1 MSYPGGVVVRM
12 GQDPLFD
19 PPEDL
24 LGRRLHTEVF
34 GSLPA
39 LLARELDAR
48 EVAAAVRPLLAR
60 GWRPAQLG
68 ARVGALP
75 SPADP
80 VPAVVAFLQEL
91 LARRSPQE
99 AWQQDRADRA
109 AAAEHADGPPPASDE
124 VRAHWVAEARRAL
137 GAAARP
143 RPQQPAPPAPT
154 CSSCTGEGAFFV
166 TRTVRLCT
174 VCVELLES
182 GRARLAV
189 SA

>member
-1 MSYPGGVVVRM
+1 M

-19 PPEDL
+19 PPPDL
-24 LGRRLHTEVF
+24 LGRRLHAEVF
-34 GSLPA
+34 GNLPA
-39 LLARELDAR
+39 LLARELDVR

-75 SPADP
+75 APADP
-80 VPAVVAFLQEL
+80 VPAVVAFLEEL

-99 AWQQDRADRA
+99 AWQQDRAARA
-109 AAAEHADGPPPASDE
+109 SAATEADDPPPASDD
-124 VRAHWVAEARRAL
+124 VRAHWVAEARRVL
-137 GAAARP
+137 GTPVRPHPQRPARP
-143 RPQQPAPPAPT
+143 TPT
-154 CSSCTGEGAFFV
+154 CSSCNGEGAFFV

-174 VCVELLES
+174 VCVELLDS

-189 SA
+189 GA

>member
-1 MSYPGGVVVRM
+1 M

-19 PPEDL
+19 PPPDL
-24 LGRRLHTEVF
+24 LGRRLHAEVF
-34 GSLPA
+34 GNLPA
-39 LLARELDAR
+39 LLARELDVR

-75 SPADP
+75 APADP
-80 VPAVVAFLQEL
+80 VPAVVAFLEEL

-99 AWQQDRADRA
+99 SWQQDRAERA
-109 AAAEHADGPPPASDE
+109 AARAEPDGPPPASDE
-124 VRAHWVAEARRAL
+124 VRAHWVAEARRVL
-137 GAAARP
+137 GTVARP
-143 RPQQPAPPAPT
+143 HPQQPARPAPT
-154 CSSCTGEGAFFV
+154 CSSCAGEGAFFV

-174 VCVELLES
+174 ACVELLDS

-189 SA
+189 GA